1 MIINPGQIS
10 LEESLKI
17 CHESIKK
24 ARAEGFMPITVT
36 VVDVAGVIRATLA
49 EDGSGLTRA
58 DVAYAKAWSCIA
70 AGFSTSALRD
80 RIEEQPRLD
89 KAINGMQIMANGK
102 LIPTPGGLI
111 IQKDGKNIGAV
122 GISGDRSDEDEICAI
137 AGIEAAGLV
146 YAHSASK

>member
-1 MIINPGQIS
+1 MIINPGEIS
-10 LEESLKI
+10 LEESLMI

-24 ARAEGFMPITVT
+24 AREEGFMPITVT

-111 IQKDGKNIGAV
+111 IQKGGKNIGAV

-137 AGIEAAGLV
+137 AGIEDAGFT
-146 YAHSASK
+146 YSHRATK

>member
-1 MIINPGQIS
+1 MIINPGEIS
-10 LEESLKI
+10 LEESLMI

-24 ARAEGFMPITVT
+24 AREEGFMPITVT

-111 IQKDGKNIGAV
+111 IQKDCKNIGAV

-137 AGIEAAGLV
+137 AGIEDAGFT
-146 YAHSASK
+146 YSHSATK

>member
-1 MIINPGQIS
+1 MIINPGEIS

-58 DVAYAKAWSCIA
+58 DVGYGKAWSCIA
-70 AGFSTSALRD
+70 AGFSTSTLRD
-80 RIEEQPRLD
+80 IIEEQPRLD

-137 AGIEAAGLV
+137 AGIEDAGFT
-146 YAHSASK
+146 YSHSATK

>member
-1 MIINPGQIS
+1 
-10 LEESLKI
+10 
-17 CHESIKK
+17 
-24 ARAEGFMPITVT
+24 MPITVT

-49 EDGSGLTRA
+49 EDGSGFTRA

-70 AGFSTSALRD
+70 AGFSTSTLRD
-80 RIEEQPRLD
+80 IIEEQPRLD

-137 AGIEAAGLV
+137 AGIEDAGFT
-146 YAHSASK
+146 YSHSATK

>member
-1 MIINPGQIS
+1 MIINPGEIS

-58 DVAYAKAWSCIA
+58 DIAYAKAWSCIA
-70 AGFSTSALRD
+70 AGFSTSTLRD
-80 RIEEQPRLD
+80 IIEEQPRLD

-111 IQKDGKNIGAV
+111 IQKGGKNIGAV

-137 AGIEAAGLV
+137 AGIEDAGFT
-146 YAHSASK
+146 YSHRATK

>member
-1 MIINPGQIS
+1 MIINPGEIT

-17 CHESIKK
+17 CHMSIKK

-70 AGFSTSALRD
+70 AGFSTSTLRD
-80 RIEEQPRLD
+80 IIEEQPRLD

-137 AGIEAAGLV
+137 AGIEDAGFT
-146 YAHSASK
+146 YSHRATK

>member
-1 MIINPGQIS
+1 MT
-10 LEESLKI
+10 
-17 CHESIKK
+17 
-24 ARAEGFMPITVT
+24 F
-36 VVDVAGVIRATLA
+36 VAASVAA
-49 EDGSGLTRA
+49 S

-70 AGFSTSALRD
+70 AGFSTSTLRD
-80 RIEEQPRLD
+80 IIEEQPRLD

-137 AGIEAAGLV
+137 AGIEDAGFT
-146 YAHSASK
+146 YSHSATK

>member
-1 MIINPGQIS
+1 MIINPGEIS
-10 LEESLKI
+10 LEESLMI

-24 ARAEGFMPITVT
+24 AREEGFMPITVT

>member
-1 MIINPGQIS
+1 MIKNPGEIS
-10 LEESLKI
+10 LQESLDI

-24 ARAEGFMPITVT
+24 AREMNFMPITVT

-70 AGFSTSALRD
+70 AGFSTSTLRD
-80 RIEEQPRLD
+80 IIEEQPRLD
-89 KAINGMQIMANGK
+89 KAISGMQILANGK
-102 LIPTPGGLI
+102 LMPTPGGLI
-111 IQKDGKNIGAV
+111 IQKNGKNIGAV

-137 AGIEAAGLV
+137 AGIEAAGLE
-146 YAHSASK
+146 YCHNTIK

>member
-1 MIINPGQIS
+1 MIINPGEIS
-10 LEESLKI
+10 LEESLNI

-70 AGFSTSALRD
+70 AGFSTSTLRD
-80 RIEEQPRLD
+80 IIEEQPRLD

-137 AGIEAAGLV
+137 AGIEDAGFT
-146 YAHSASK
+146 YSHSATK

>member
-1 MIINPGQIS
+1 MIINPGEIS
-10 LEESLKI
+10 LEESLMI

-24 ARAEGFMPITVT
+24 AREEGFMPITVT

-137 AGIEAAGLV
+137 AGIEAAGLA

>member
-1 MIINPGQIS
+1 MITNPGEIS
-10 LEESLKI
+10 LEESVNI
-17 CHESIKK
+17 CRESIKK

-70 AGFSTSALRD
+70 AGFSTTTLRD
-80 RIEEQPRLD
+80 IIEEQPRLD
-89 KAINGMQIMANGK
+89 KAINGMQMLANGK
-102 LIPTPGGLI
+102 LMPTPGGLI

-137 AGIEAAGLV
+137 AGIEAAGFK
-146 YAHSASK
+146 YGHSATK

>member
-1 MIINPGQIS
+1 MIINPGEIT

-70 AGFSTSALRD
+70 AGFSTSTLRD
-80 RIEEQPRLD
+80 IIEEQPRLD

-137 AGIEAAGLV
+137 AGIEDAGFT
-146 YAHSASK
+146 YSHNTTK

>member
-1 MIINPGQIS
+1 MIINPGEIS

-70 AGFSTSALRD
+70 AGFSTSTLRD
-80 RIEEQPRLD
+80 IIEEQPRLD

-137 AGIEAAGLV
+137 AGIEDAGFT
-146 YAHSASK
+146 YSHRAIK

>member
-1 MIINPGQIS
+1 MIKNPGEIS
-10 LEESLKI
+10 LQESLNI

-24 ARAEGFMPITVT
+24 AREENFMPITVT

-70 AGFSTSALRD
+70 AGFSTSTLRD
-80 RIEEQPRLD
+80 IIEEQPRLD
-89 KAINGMQIMANGK
+89 KAINGMQILANGK
-102 LIPTPGGLI
+102 LMPTPGGLI
-111 IQKDGKNIGAV
+111 IKKNGKNIGAV

-137 AGIEAAGLV
+137 AGIEAAGFE
-146 YAHSASK
+146 YCHNTIK

>member
-1 MIINPGQIS
+1 MIINPGEIS
-10 LEESLKI
+10 LEESLKV

-137 AGIEAAGLV
+137 AGIEDAGFT
-146 YAHSASK
+146 YSHRATK

>member
-1 MIINPGQIS
+1 
-10 LEESLKI
+10 
-17 CHESIKK
+17 
-24 ARAEGFMPITVT
+24 MPITVT
-36 VVDVAGVIRATLA
+36 VVDVAGVIRSTLA

-122 GISGDRSDEDEICAI
+122 GISGDRSDEDEICAT